1 MSRFF
6 SNFPA
11 MVAVRGV
18 FAILFGV
25 VALAWPGITLTA
37 LVALFGAFALVDG
50 VVALAAAISNAS
62 SPVPRWVLALDGVA
76 GIAAGVVTFFYP
88 EITSLALLYII
99 AIWSLATGSLLIGAA
114 VAGPRFEPAWLM
126 VLDGVISVVF
136 GIVLIAYPGSGILAI
151 VWTLGIFGIFSGVSM
166 LLAAMRLRHGV
177 SELSTGSPGGV
188 FGRSVI

>member
-126 VLDGVISVVF
+126 VL
-136 GIVLIAYPGSGILAI
+136 
-151 VWTLGIFGIFSGVSM
+151 
-166 LLAAMRLRHGV
+166 
-177 SELSTGSPGGV
+177 
-188 FGRSVI
+188 